1 MREGNPTPFFS
12 RLEPLLKIIEC
23 ALLSPIIR
31 YEKPFS
37 LLIAARPESGKTT
50 AIKLYKDVNTV
61 LYLTDATAYGITQYH
76 LPALVSGETRTIM
89 IPDLLTPLSK
99 QTKTRNQF
107 IALMNNLLEEGVSKI
122 STYAVRRSKGED
134 ATANLIAGLTD
145 SKLVDRR
152 SNWASMGFL
161 SRCLFFTYSY
171 SEESVDEILDRYSE
185 HPYELHD
192 IPDNILRRVPK
203 RSVNVELS
211 RELADRLTPLAKE
224 IGRYYEAYGIRAKI
238 SLRCLLKC
246 LAYRNGRKEV
256 TEAEFVELLG
266 LVEFMNFKFSEIWEA
281 STIGE
286 EKG

>member
-1 MREGNPTPFFS
+1 LNEIKPTPFFT

-23 ALLSPIIR
+23 ALISPIIR

-37 LLIAARPESGKTT
+37 LLIAAKPESGKTT
-50 AIKLYKDVNTV
+50 AMKLYKDVNTV

-76 LPALVSGETRTIM
+76 LHGFVSGEIKTIM

-122 STYAVRRSKGED
+122 ATYAVRRNKGDD
-134 ATANLIAGLTD
+134 ARANLIAGLTD
-145 SKLVDRR
+145 SKITDQR

-161 SRCLFFTYSY
+161 SRCLIFTYSY
-171 SEESVDEILDRYSE
+171 SDESVDEILETYSVNPFE
-185 HPYELHD
+185 GKDKPVK
-192 IPDNILRRVPK
+192 IKLRIPK
-203 RSVNVELS
+203 RQTGIKLS
-211 RELADRLTPLAKE
+211 KEFADRLTPIAKE

-256 TEAEFVELLG
+256 SMDDFEELLG
-266 LVEFMNFKFSEIWEA
+266 LVEFMNFKFTEI
-281 STIGE
+281 
-286 EKG
+286 